1 MFNRYKLKT
10 KIAGG
15 FIFTLVLTCLV
26 SYVGWDGMGKIVDR
40 VEKADDT
47 NLMIKKILQAR
58 RHEKNFIIRGDAK
71 YAQEVKKEIAGLKDL
86 ASNTR
91 KKFKDPLNQSQMDEV
106 LAAADRYEQAFNR
119 VVELNAKKTEQRLD
133 LEKGF
138 REIDEVLIQTGRTV
152 EGKAE
157 EARLNQKQKMEA
169 RMAQATALMIT
180 GALAAVILGLVAA
193 FFITRSITRPIK
205 KVIEGLSEG
214 SEQVAASSIQV
225 SSASQSLAEGAYEQ
239 AAGLEETSASMEEM
253 GSMTRQNADHA
264 RQAKTMMGEVQE
276 IVKKVNAHMD
286 QMGQAITEITR
297 TSEETEKIIK
307 TIDEIAFQTNLLALN
322 AAVEAARAGEAGAG
336 FAVVADE
343 VRNLAMRAAE
353 AAKNTS
359 SLIEN
364 TITAIKKGNELTVA
378 TREAFRENTAVA
390 GKISNLIDEIAAA
403 SGEQAQG
410 ITQVSQAVAEMDRI
424 VQQNAAAAEESAAAS
439 EELNTQAEQMRSLVE
454 DLVALVEGLDQ
465 ENERGPREIPAE
477 SEGRSSTLQLTQNR
491 PTIRIKT
498 VGKSQKVSQEKRI
511 PSNLQLS
518 LLCSHPQSAVQPD
531 HFPI

>member
-1 MFNRYKLKT
+1 MLNRYKLKT
-10 KIAGG
+10 KIASG

-47 NLMIKKILQAR
+47 NLMIKMILQAR

-152 EGKAE
+152 EGKAT
-157 EARLNQKQKMEA
+157 EARLNQKKKMEA
-169 RMAQATALMIT
+169 QMVQSNTLIIA
-180 GALAAVILGLVAA
+180 GALAAVILGLTAA
-193 FFITRSITRPIK
+193 FLIILSITKPIK
-205 KVIEGLSEG
+205 KVIEGLLEDSEKV
-214 SEQVAASSIQV
+214 SASSIQV
-225 SSASQSLAEGAYEQ
+225 SSASQSLAEGASEQ
-239 AAGLEETSASMEEM
+239 AAGLEQTSASMEEM
-253 GSMTRQNADHA
+253 SSMTKQNADHA
-264 RQAKTMMGEVQE
+264 RQAKIMMGEVQG

-297 TSEETEKIIK
+297 TSEETGKIIK

-359 SLIEN
+359 NLIEN

-378 TREAFRENTAVA
+378 TRDAFQENTLVA
-390 GKISNLIDEIAAA
+390 GKISNLIDEIASA
-403 SGEQAQG
+403 SEEQSQG
-410 ITQVSQAVAEMDRI
+410 ITQVGQAVAEMDRV

-439 EELNTQAEQMRSLVE
+439 EELNVQAAQMKDMV
-454 DLVALVEGLDQ
+454 DALVALVEGLAQ
-465 ENERGPREIPAE
+465 GKELRPKVHPVELGGRPSAPR
-477 SEGRSSTLQLTQNR
+477 LTQSR
-491 PTIRIKT
+491 PIIRATQIRK
-498 VGKSQKVSQEKRI
+498 KEKGLTRETDGRTRKLI
-511 PSNLQLS
+511 PLVKKAL
-518 LLCSHPQSAVQPD
+518 
-531 HFPI
+531 